1 MSVVTNPPEPT
12 TQTARSWLTIGIVV
26 TVVVLAA
33 GIFFGYRWLSG
44 SGAASTDS
52 TSSTYPQPITALDV
66 KVESGTVTLAP
77 GPDDRTTTVA
87 ALSTWDNEKP
97 TVTEQWNGTTL
108 SVTTSCPGSGRCEV
122 DLTITVPAG
131 TPVTTA
137 TETGDATVSDLTG
150 PVSVTSGTG
159 EIRLA
164 NVSGRVTAE
173 TEVGSIKGT
182 ALGASQV
189 SATTDSGE
197 VSLGFSADPQSVSA
211 TVGTGDITV
220 TVPRSSTAYHVQAH
234 TETGDV
240 RVRVA
245 QDDAASRTI
254 VAHTD
259 TGDVTVD
266 YS

>member
-1 MSVVTNPPEPT
+1 MSVVTNLPEPT

-26 TVVVLAA
+26 TVVVLAV

-44 SGAASTDS
+44 SGAASTDT

-66 KVESGTVTLAP
+66 KVESGTVTLSP
-77 GPDDRTTTVA
+77 GPDNQTTTLTA
-87 ALSTWDNEKP
+87 QSRWDKEQP

-108 SVTTSCPGSGRCEV
+108 TVLASCPGTGRCEV
-122 DLTITVPAG
+122 DLTITLPAG
-131 TPVTTA
+131 TAVTTD

-150 PVSVTSGTG
+150 PVSVSADTG
-159 EIRLA
+159 EIRLS
-164 NVSGRVTAE
+164 NLSGRVTAE

-182 ALGASQV
+182 ALAAGQV
-189 SATTDSGE
+189 TATTDTGD
-197 VSLGFSADPQSVSA
+197 VNLGFAADPQSVSA
-211 TVGTGDITV
+211 TVGTGDVTV
-220 TVPRSSTAYHVQAH
+220 TVPRSSTAYHVQAD
-234 TETGDV
+234 TDTGER

-266 YS
+266 YA